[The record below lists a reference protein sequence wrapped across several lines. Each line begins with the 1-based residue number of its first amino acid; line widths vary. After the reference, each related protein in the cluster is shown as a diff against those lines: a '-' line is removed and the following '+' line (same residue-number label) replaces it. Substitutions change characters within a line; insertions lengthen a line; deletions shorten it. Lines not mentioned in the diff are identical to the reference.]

1 MNKIFIILFF
11 LFFTS
16 ATFAG
21 EKETANHEV
30 MPMGCYVEGK
40 KAFDDRAKVYLKEA
54 EGVMVMYFAC
64 KKDVSDWDWYFSR
77 QTDVNIS
84 HEQAYTGCVES
95 AKKRKIKDCYLFAV
109 NDTIVWGKDN
119 VFLAQVEKEAKAKLS
134 YIGADQPKNRAEKT
148 SKDICIEGDCI
159 NGQGTE
165 KYANG
170 YTYTGQFKNGERNG
184 QGTEKFAD
192 GYTYTGQ
199 FKNGER
205 NGQGKEQLAN
215 GNRYV
220 GEYKKGNRDGKGTFF
235 WTDGRK
241 YIGEWKKNKRHGQGT
256 EIFTDGY
263 TQKKLFEN
271 GITIKAEIRN
281 FDIDKHLELF
291 KAKKYISLNP
301 YNGQIAFK
309 NYDPST
315 LKEVTFNKKRNT
327 RTTMGIGKW
336 KNKRWSLKWVPKNHK
351 SFSFF
356 AEYDD
361 DIKIEI
367 LIEYN
372 QKLMKEKKSAEKEL
386 VKAEKKAKY
395 WAKMYGQMPYF
406 IKKKST
412 KKIFIHG
419 PDKTRT
425 NLWWA
430 PYKKREFHAHENKC
444 GIEYWLEHDK
454 AANIA
459 IMMKNYD
466 KCSKTMLHELAHVF
480 QRQTKVVQPQKWV
493 KAKKLDKHYCTQYAM
508 TNDAEDFAESLM
520 CWVAVRYQPKRMK
533 DIDVMVISELMKN
546 RINYFDDLNLNAHPL
561 KIGSSY

>member
-16 ATFAG
+16 PTFAE

-40 KAFDDRAKVYLKEA
+40 NAFNDRAKVYLKEA

-64 KKDVSDWDWYFSR
+64 NKDVSDWDWYFSR

-95 AKKRKIKDCYLFAV
+95 AKKRKIKDCYLFAI

-119 VFLAQVEKEAKAKLS
+119 IFLAQVEKEAKAKLS
-134 YIGADQPKNRAEKT
+134 YIGTDQPKNRAEKT

-192 GYTYTGQ
+192 G
-199 FKNGER
+199 
-205 NGQGKEQLAN
+205 
-215 GNRYV
+215 NRYV
-220 GEYKKGNRDGKGTFF
+220 GEHKNGKRDGKGTFY

-291 KAKKYISLNP
+291 KAKKYISLSP

-327 RTTMGIGKW
+327 RTTIGIGKW
-336 KNKRWSLKWVPKNHK
+336 ENKRWSLKWVPKNHK

-386 VKAEKKAKY
+386 VKAEMKAKY

-459 IMMKNYD
+459 IMMENYD

-520 CWVAVRYQPKRMK
+520 CWVAVKYHPQRMNEK
-533 DIDVMVISELMKN
+533 DVLVISKLMKN
-546 RINYFDDLNLNAHPL
+546 RIKYFNDLNLDAHPL
-561 KIGSSY
+561 IVGNSN